1 MARNG
6 VILLPNN
13 NELTRVGEKCMRG
26 FRCVNLALRPFA
38 LCVAFLMLL
47 GKLCGL
53 TYKQIS
59 VVFNLWL
66 QGVVLVLSAI
76 LPLVMSVIRICDG
89 FTFPRLL
96 LVIFL
101 VFYDLVYI
109 WAFLRMLHHYHL
121 PVNRAFDRYVHDLQV
136 LARKWHTSYQV
147 VNLLIFVIAFLFL
160 FSLNFCIS
168 YFIYLWI

>member
-13 NELTRVGEKCMRG
+13 NELTRVGWSVWG
-26 FRCVNLALRPFA
+26 DSDVWTWRCGR
-38 LCVAFLMLL
+38 
-47 GKLCGL
+47 KLCGL

-76 LPLVMSVIRICDG
+76 LPLVMSVIRVCDG

-109 WAFLRMLHHYHL
+109 CAFLRMLHHYHL
-121 PVNRAFDRYVHDLQV
+121 PVNRAFDRCVHDLQV